1 MADYEL
7 FLALVDEYRAELKK
21 RKDGEE
27 VRVWNCEKNVY
38 EVQKFRPANKA
49 RLQRLRLE
57 ISRLMLRMER
67 KMEQFYSIDKKEG
80 WE

>member
-1 MADYEL
+1 MTDYEL
-7 FLALVDEYRAELKK
+7 FLALVDEYKSELKK

-27 VRVWNCEKNVY
+27 VRVWDSKKKVY
-38 EVQKFRPANKA
+38 EAQKFRPANKA

-57 ISRLMLRMER
+57 LSRLMLQMER
-67 KMEQFYSIDKKEG
+67 KMEQFSPMDKKEG

>member
-1 MADYEL
+1 MADYAL
-7 FLALVDEYRAELKK
+7 FLALVDEYKLELKK
-21 RKDGEE
+21 RKDGEILKYMDCGVE
-27 VRVWNCEKNVY
+27 REH
-38 EVQKFRPANKA
+38 KFRPANKS

-67 KMEQFYSIDKKEG
+67 KMEQFSPIDEKEG